1 MANPI
6 GRLTASVISSARP
19 ARAAPPR
26 RSLDPRSTSLP
37 AESMSIANPSA
48 ENAGKGWDAG
58 AITCS
63 QVLPRIAPAISSP
76 TKTGANGLLP
86 AANNGPSRPA
96 RTSSVRDV
104 NIDSYLL
111 RVILPYLH
119 RPERPIVLLRGSVG
133 GAERRPGHRRLPRA
147 RLFIYAAAPVSRRP
161 RPSAGVGP
169 NRPFSNGST
178 HL

>member
-26 RSLDPRSTSLP
+26 SSLDPRSTSLP
-37 AESMSIANPSA
+37 AESMSIANPRA

-63 QVLPRIAPAISSP
+63 QVFPRIAPAINSP

-86 AANNGPSRPA
+86 AAKRSEQTGENQQRQGCEHRLLPAPRDSPLPASTGAADRPA
-96 RTSSVRDV
+96 
-104 NIDSYLL
+104 
-111 RVILPYLH
+111 
-119 RPERPIVLLRGSVG
+119 
-133 GAERRPGHRRLPRA
+133 
-147 RLFIYAAAPVSRRP
+147 
-161 RPSAGVGP
+161 
-169 NRPFSNGST
+169 
-178 HL
+178 